1 MWWKGGTP
9 RRINT
14 AWVYGVLKFSIY
26 LCNHLLQPVI
36 IVIISSNI
44 YYKPYTNNKF
54 SQSKRTKKSLTDL
67 SIRISQPEN
76 QIGGRPSKNK
86 RVTHIVML
94 FFVDLAIMKKFL
106 FIVLLVGVGYDNIIE
121 WTI

>member
-36 IVIISSNI
+36 ILIISSNI
-44 YYKPYTNNKF
+44 YYKPYTYHKF

-67 SIRISQPEN
+67 SIRISQPKN
-76 QIGGRPSKNK
+76 QIGGRPPINK
-86 RVTHIVML
+86 RGTHIVML
-94 FFVDLAIMKKFL
+94 FIVDLAIMKKFL

>member
-36 IVIISSNI
+36 IVIIVIILIISSNI
-44 YYKPYTNNKF
+44 YYKPYTYYKF
-54 SQSKRTKKSLTDL
+54 SQSKRVKKSLTDL

-76 QIGGRPSKNK
+76 QIGVRPSKNK
-86 RVTHIVML
+86 RGTHSKIIFKIFCL
-94 FFVDLAIMKKFL
+94 W
-106 FIVLLVGVGYDNIIE
+106 YDG
-121 WTI
+121 